1 LRPLEKRLYYSSF
14 ELGPKK
20 KYMPRSTRTPL
31 TLVLLAALLVACSN
45 GAAPPQ
51 TSQTRAT
58 TPPASTSP
66 AAATTAAVTP
76 TAAEWRFPAG
86 SRIAGVNVGN
96 KTPATAIKL
105 VSLGLNRWQKPL
117 PLLAE
122 GQADALATLKPY
134 KVGLDPDIAQ
144 LVAEAEQ
151 QARAGGTV
159 DIDWQPQVDPAKL
172 RAELEA
178 LAPTFE
184 QTPASDIVTD
194 TEALT
199 STFTFRARTGV
210 KLDVDAT
217 TALLTSVLTDR
228 SQPVTE
234 TVVLQTTPPQRG
246 ELAELKQVLEQHLTY
261 WKGVGAI
268 YVYDLETD
276 QSLGINENTVFS
288 GASVMKVPI
297 MIYVYSK
304 LGKLDQQ
311 QRAWMENVVIN
322 SDNLDANA
330 LLAAAV
336 GGLGTEAALEG
347 VNEMSTMLQG
357 LGLKHTYQLIPYE
370 SGEWL
375 IQQSRLP
382 EGGPKREG
390 EPPYTAPDPYV
401 RTTPREMGQL
411 FVMLAECAE
420 GKGLLIEKHGDQ
432 LNEALCD
439 EMIGWLERPHDQER
453 MVAGIP
459 AGVPVAHKG
468 GWIDDMQ
475 SDVGIV
481 NSPNGRYVAA
491 IYIWRP
497 DGYVTNVHATPSPY
511 LGDFSHTIYTFFNPE
526 PIE

>member
-1 LRPLEKRLYYSSF
+1 MPLATRI
-14 ELGPKK
+14 
-20 KYMPRSTRTPL
+20 PRTFAL
-31 TLVLLAALLVACSN
+31 TLIAAALVACST
-45 GAAPPQ
+45 GTVPPQ
-51 TSQTRAT
+51 TRRTEAT
-58 TPPASTSP
+58 TPPV
-66 AAATTAAVTP
+66 ATTAAATEVAATAT
-76 TAAEWRFPAG
+76 TAADWRFPAG
-86 SRIAGVNVGN
+86 SRIAGVDVGN
-96 KTPATAIKL
+96 KTPETAIKL
-105 VSLGLNRWQKPL
+105 VSLGLNSWQKPL
-117 PLLAE
+117 ALVADE
-122 GQADALATLKPY
+122 QAADPPTLKPY

-144 LVAEAEQ
+144 MVAEAEHL
-151 QARAGGTV
+151 AREGKPV
-159 DIDWQPQVDPAKL
+159 DIEWTPQVDEAKL

-178 LAPTFE
+178 LAPSFE
-184 QTPASDIVTD
+184 QTAASDIVTD

-199 STFTFRARTGV
+199 STFTFRAQPGV
-210 KLDVDAT
+210 KLDIDAT
-217 TALLTSVLTDR
+217 AALVSRLLTDR
-228 SQPVTE
+228 SEAVTQ
-234 TVVLQTTPPQRG
+234 TVVLHTTSPQERD
-246 ELAELKQVLEQHLTY
+246 LATLKHVLEEHLGY

-268 YVYDLETD
+268 YVHDLETG
-276 QSLGINENTVFS
+276 QSIGINENSVFS

-297 MIYVYSK
+297 MIYVYAK
-304 LGKLDQQ
+304 LGKLDEQ
-311 QRAWMENVVIN
+311 QREWMENVVIN

-336 GGLGTEAALEG
+336 GGQGTEAALEG
-347 VNEMSTMLQG
+347 VNEMSQMLEG
-357 LGLKHTYQLIPYE
+357 LGLEHTYQLIPYE

-382 EGGPKREG
+382 QGGPKREG
-390 EPPYTAPDPYV
+390 QPPYTAADPYV

-420 GKGLLIEKHGDQ
+420 GKGPLIEKYGDK
-432 LNEALCD
+432 LNETLCD

-481 NSPNGRYVAA
+481 SSPNGRYVAA

-497 DGYVTNVHATPSPY
+497 DGYVTNAHATPSPY

-526 PIE
+526 SVE